1 MNKYL
6 KLSIGLLLQALGIAL
21 VIKSN
26 STFPITAFN
35 LGVANTLAISYGT
48 ASMLVELITILIN
61 CCFKENIGL
70 TTIASAILN
79 GYIVDLFLHL
89 IPDVSFNLIY
99 LPIGALTMCFG
110 FYFMSSCGLGLNSS
124 NGLMNAL
131 MKKTGKSVTLI
142 RTLEE
147 MTFML
152 LGYILG
158 GTVNI
163 TTIVLSTCFGSVL
176 GFVYKLLNF
185 EPEKVQHKN
194 LTFKKH
200 INKGG
205 VKIGTMEKD

>member
-1 MNKYL
+1 
-6 KLSIGLLLQALGIAL
+6 
-21 VIKSN
+21 
-26 STFPITAFN
+26 
-35 LGVANTLAISYGT
+35 
-48 ASMLVELITILIN
+48 MLVELITILIN
-61 CCFKENIGL
+61 CCFKEKIGL

-89 IPDVSFNLIY
+89 IPNFSFNLIY

-147 MTFML
+147 ITFML
-152 LGYILG
+152 LGYVLG

-194 LTFKKH
+194 LTFEKH